1 MNTTGTSPGVLLLK
15 LSDEYTS
22 SHNLRVED
30 SFANGVFLVEVS
42 VTSDEGPY
50 KISKLL
56 VTVDTDW
63 RNLRMRK
70 MSRLARLRAS

>member
-30 SFANGVFLVEVS
+30 SFTNGVFLVEVS

-56 VTVDTDW
+56 VTVDTDC